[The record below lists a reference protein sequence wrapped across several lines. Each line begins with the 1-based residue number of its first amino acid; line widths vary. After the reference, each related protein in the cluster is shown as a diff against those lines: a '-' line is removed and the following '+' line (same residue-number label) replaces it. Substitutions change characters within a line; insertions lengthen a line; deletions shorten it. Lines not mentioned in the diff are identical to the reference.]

1 MFPFLYQDIFFIS
14 FLESLVIQ
22 ECIYWAAYICEFFS
36 FPPIKGFQFHII
48 VIRKT
53 YWCDCSLHKI
63 VKTYFDLTYDIAWRM
78 FHVYLKR
85 IYILLLFEV
94 MYVKSN
100 VSKVMLKSK
109 FSLLIFYVDDLS
121 IGDSGILKSPS
132 IMVLLSISPFR
143 SVFA

>member
-53 YWCDCSLHKI
+53 YWCDYSLHKI
-63 VKTYFDLTYDIAWRM
+63 VKTYFDVTYDIAWRM

-85 IYILLLFEV
+85 IYILHLFEV

-100 VSKVMLKSK
+100 FSKVMLKSK

-121 IGDSGILKSPS
+121 IYVSGSLKLPNTTVIFIFSFY
-132 IMVLLSISPFR
+132 IC
-143 SVFA
+143 

>member
-1 MFPFLYQDIFFIS
+1 MLSIFS
-14 FLESLVIQ
+14 HLLL
-22 ECIYWAAYICEFFS
+22 CIYLAAYICEFFS
-36 FPPIKGFQFHII
+36 FPPIKGFQFHVI
-48 VIRKT
+48 VIRKI
-53 YWCDCSLHKI
+53 YWYDYNLHKI
-63 VKTYFDLTYDIAWRM
+63 VNTYFDVTYDIAWRI
-78 FHVYLKR
+78 FRAYLKR

-100 VSKVMLKSK
+100 FSKVKLKSK

-132 IMVLLSISPFR
+132 ITVLLSISPFR

>member
-1 MFPFLYQDIFFIS
+1 MFSFLYQDIFFIS

-22 ECIYWAAYICEFFS
+22 ECIYLAAYICEFFS
-36 FPPIKGFQFHII
+36 FPPIKGFQFHVI
-48 VIRKT
+48 VIRKI
-53 YWCDCSLHKI
+53 YWYDYSLNKI
-63 VKTYFDLTYDIAWRM
+63 VNTYFDVTYDIAWRI
-78 FHVYLKR
+78 FRAYLKR

-100 VSKVMLKSK
+100 FSKVKLKSK
-109 FSLLIFYVDDLS
+109 YSLLIFYVDDLS

-132 IMVLLSISPFR
+132 ITVLLSTSPFR